1 MNLYAG
7 FIDLTNKDYKL
18 YTIDVEEIKENLY
31 KASRGMHINY
41 STTTDTISKE
51 YFELLLHIGQT
62 LSDKVYLYYSLNK
75 NSVIDEILNY
85 VNAKLEKDEPRL
97 QIGDI
102 KII

>member
-31 KASRGMHINY
+31 KASRSMHINY

-62 LSDKVYLYYSLNK
+62 LSDKVYL
-75 NSVIDEILNY
+75 
-85 VNAKLEKDEPRL
+85 
-97 QIGDI
+97 
-102 KII
+102 